1 MHSRVFPSLD
11 GSYFRNARENIMA
24 EIPPKIKAK
33 PVHIM
38 ILNTPNKGW
47 KMMRKEKIRVRIP
60 PVNTHPQLRTF
71 KDCI

>member
-1 MHSRVFPSLD
+1 MHSRVFPSLY

-47 KMMRKEKIRVRIP
+47 KMMRKE
-60 PVNTHPQLRTF
+60 NE
-71 KDCI
+71 